1 MPGLL
6 IRRAHLIDLASGV
19 DQIGD
24 VRIEGERVVDIG
36 ADLPA
41 MGNQTLDADGLC
53 LAPGLVDMHVH
64 LCDPGPTYKEDIES
78 GCEATAAGGVT
89 SVAAMPNTLPA
100 ADSPET
106 IRYILQKS
114 KKAKAR
120 VLPVAAVT
128 KGLAGCE
135 LTDFR
140 ALKQAGAVAFS
151 DDGNPV
157 ATAYLMAEAMKQASS
172 LRMPVLAHCEDRSL
186 TRGGLIHEGEVSG
199 QLRVPGV
206 PAAAED
212 VGTARE
218 LSLALSLN
226 ASVHVCH
233 VSTAASVAMIRAAKK
248 MGVPVTAET
257 CPHYFML
264 TQNKLLS
271 RDADY
276 RMSPPLRPE
285 RDRLAVLEGLRDG
298 TIDVI
303 ATDHAPHA
311 AQEKEDFDKAPNG
324 VVGLETS
331 LAAGITQLVKQG
343 VMTLPE
349 LLYRMSAMPAR
360 ILRVPSGALIEGGLA
375 DFVLFDPQEGWTVDP
390 AAFHG
395 KSHNSALKGMLLQGR
410 VKYTI
415 CRGELVYR
423 G

>member
-1 MPGLL
+1 
-6 IRRAHLIDLASGV
+6 
-19 DQIGD
+19 
-24 VRIEGERVVDIG
+24 
-36 ADLPA
+36 
-41 MGNQTLDADGLC
+41 
-53 LAPGLVDMHVH
+53 MHVH
-64 LCDPGPTYKEDIES
+64 LRDPGLTYKEDIES
-78 GCEATAAGGVT
+78 GCEAAAAGGVT

-276 RMSPPLRPE
+276 RMS
-285 RDRLAVLEGLRDG
+285 RLCARNATAWRCWRLEDG

-349 LLYRMSAMPAR
+349 LYTGCQPC
-360 ILRVPSGALIEGGLA
+360 LRASFVCQAAL
-375 DFVLFDPQEGWTVDP
+375 
-390 AAFHG
+390 
-395 KSHNSALKGMLLQGR
+395 
-410 VKYTI
+410 
-415 CRGELVYR
+415 
-423 G
+423 

>member
-6 IRRAHLIDLASGV
+6 IRHAHLIDLASGV

-24 VRIEGERVVDIG
+24 VRIEGERVVEIG
-36 ADLPA
+36 DGLSA
-41 MGNQTLDADGLC
+41 MGNQTIDADGLC

-64 LCDPGPTYKEDIES
+64 LRDPGLTHKEDIES
-78 GCEATAAGGVT
+78 GCEAAAAGGVT
-89 SVAAMPNTLPA
+89 SVAAMPNTSPA

-114 KKAKAR
+114 KQAKAR

-157 ATAYLMAEAMKQASS
+157 ATAYLMAEAMKQAAG
-172 LRMPVLAHCEDRSL
+172 LQMPVLAHCEDRSL
-186 TRGGLIHEGEVSG
+186 THGGLIHEGEISQKLGVSG
-199 QLRVPGV
+199 IS
-206 PAAAED
+206 AAAED

-218 LSLALSLN
+218 ISLALSLGVP
-226 ASVHVCH
+226 VHICH
-233 VSTAASVAMIRAAKK
+233 VSTAASVSMIRAAKGF
-248 MGVPVTAET
+248 GVQVTAET
-257 CPHYFML
+257 CPHYFLL
-264 TQNKLLS
+264 THDKLLS

-298 TIDVI
+298 TIDAI
-303 ATDHAPHA
+303 ATDHAPHT
-311 AQEKEDFDKAPNG
+311 AQEKADFEKAPNG

-343 VMTLPE
+343 VLSLSE
-349 LLYRMSAMPAR
+349 LLYRMSAVPAR

-375 DFVLFDPQEGWTVDP
+375 DLVLFDPQEAWAADP
-390 AAFHG
+390 ARFHG
-395 KSHNSALKGMLLQGR
+395 KSHNSALKGMHLQGR
-410 VKYTI
+410 VKYTV

>member
-36 ADLPA
+36 AELPA

-64 LCDPGPTYKEDIES
+64 LRDPGLTYKEDIES
-78 GCEATAAGGVT
+78 GCEAAAAGGVT

-212 VGTARE
+212 VPRRE
-218 LSLALSLN
+218 LDGLVEFVGIYGAKGLAWMQIQEDG
-226 ASVHVCH
+226 SVKSPIAKFFSEAHLANILK
-233 VSTAASVAMIRAAKK
+233 TAAAEPGDLILFVADKPAVVAQALGALGLSGYTGISFSCNIGSNKHIYPIPSASIPGNQFTHFRFCGLMIEIYISK
-248 MGVPVTAET
+248 T
-257 CPHYFML
+257 Y
-264 TQNKLLS
+264 Q
-271 RDADY
+271 
-276 RMSPPLRPE
+276 
-285 RDRLAVLEGLRDG
+285 
-298 TIDVI
+298 
-303 ATDHAPHA
+303 
-311 AQEKEDFDKAPNG
+311 
-324 VVGLETS
+324 
-331 LAAGITQLVKQG
+331 
-343 VMTLPE
+343 
-349 LLYRMSAMPAR
+349 R
-360 ILRVPSGALIEGGLA
+360 ILPRCRSCFFICPISLHLIIRNLTHSQFLGICFCFSQSFSQQVPPDKISTPPS
-375 DFVLFDPQEGWTVDP
+375 FC
-390 AAFHG
+390 
-395 KSHNSALKGMLLQGR
+395 S
-410 VKYTI
+410 
-415 CRGELVYR
+415 
-423 G
+423 

>member
-36 ADLPA
+36 AELPA

-64 LCDPGPTYKEDIES
+64 LRDPGLTYKEDIES
-78 GCEATAAGGVT
+78 GCEAAAAGGVT

-218 LSLALSLN
+218 LSLAL
-226 ASVHVCH
+226 
-233 VSTAASVAMIRAAKK
+233 
-248 MGVPVTAET
+248 P
-257 CPHYFML
+257 
-264 TQNKLLS
+264 
-271 RDADY
+271 
-276 RMSPPLRPE
+276 
-285 RDRLAVLEGLRDG
+285 
-298 TIDVI
+298 
-303 ATDHAPHA
+303 
-311 AQEKEDFDKAPNG
+311 
-324 VVGLETS
+324 
-331 LAAGITQLVKQG
+331 
-343 VMTLPE
+343 
-349 LLYRMSAMPAR
+349 
-360 ILRVPSGALIEGGLA
+360 
-375 DFVLFDPQEGWTVDP
+375 
-390 AAFHG
+390 
-395 KSHNSALKGMLLQGR
+395 
-410 VKYTI
+410 
-415 CRGELVYR
+415 
-423 G
+423 